1 MCKVL
6 LASILSCL
14 LLAVANAHAKSATKG
29 KGMTGKYQGTI
40 MSVMRNAVVIDIG
53 TDKPK
58 RIEVAVDDK
67 TAITGYGK
75 KGTIA
80 DLARG
85 QIVSVDVSN
94 NHAKSIDVTGVVNSG
109 S

>member
-1 MCKVL
+1 MRKVL
-6 LASILSCL
+6 LASLLSCVIL
-14 LLAVANAHAKSATKG
+14 MVANAHAKTSG
-29 KGMTGKYQGTI
+29 KGLTGKYQGTI
-40 MSVMRNAVVIDIG
+40 MSVLRNGVVIDIG

-58 RIEVAVDDK
+58 RIEVTVDDK

-80 DLARG
+80 DLAKG

-94 NHAKSIDVTGVVNSG
+94 NHAKSIDVTGVVDSG

>member
-1 MCKVL
+1 MRKVL
-6 LASILSCL
+6 LASLLSCVL
-14 LLAVANAHAKSATKG
+14 LVVANANAKSSG
-29 KGMTGKYQGTI
+29 KGTTGKYQGTI
-40 MSVMRNAVVIDIG
+40 TSVMRNAVVIDVG

-58 RIEVAVDDK
+58 RIEVTVDDK
-67 TAITGYGK
+67 TSITGYGK

-94 NHAKSIDVTGVVNSG
+94 NHAKSIDVTGVANSG

>member
-1 MCKVL
+1 MRQLL
-6 LASILSCL
+6 LASVLSCVL
-14 LLAVANAHAKSATKG
+14 VAVGTAQAKAASKG
-29 KGMTGKYQGTI
+29 LTGKYQGTI
-40 MSVMRNAVVIDIG
+40 MAVLHNGVVINIG

-58 RIEVAVDDK
+58 RIEVSLDDK

-80 DLARG
+80 DLAKG

-94 NHAKSIDVTGVVNSG
+94 NHAKSIDVTGVVDSG